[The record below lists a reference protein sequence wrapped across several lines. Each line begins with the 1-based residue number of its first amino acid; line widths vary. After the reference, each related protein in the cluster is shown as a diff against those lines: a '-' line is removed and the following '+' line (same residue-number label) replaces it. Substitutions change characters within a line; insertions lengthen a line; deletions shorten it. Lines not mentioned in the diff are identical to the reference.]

1 MATGRGGPV
10 HAVGHARGKMMQAGL
25 GMRLVPMSV
34 QRTATS
40 TRSRPAP
47 RAAWVRAEFAPDPPY
62 SPFEVELAKAAR
74 RRIAQRLGGKTE
86 VRLAPPVTR
95 IGIAVDFGLRQR
107 RCYEDHARAVARR
120 LGLA

>member
-1 MATGRGGPV
+1 
-10 HAVGHARGKMMQAGL
+10 MQAGL

-34 QRTATS
+34 QRTA
-40 TRSRPAP
+40 RRPGRGRRP
-47 RAAWVRAEFAPDPPY
+47 GRHGCVRNSAANPPY